1 MDTWTDLFD
10 MVLIKWV
17 LAVSKPVTIRILH
30 FFVQFGHSSYSHF
43 GHPKSSIGA
52 QYILISAYSL
62 FTILYM
68 SLI

>member
-30 FFVQFGHSSYSHF
+30 FSCVQLGHSSYSHF
-43 GHPKSSIGA
+43 GHSKSSIGDKGIDNRA
-52 QYILISAYSL
+52 RQLS
-62 FTILYM
+62 TPKVR
-68 SLI
+68 